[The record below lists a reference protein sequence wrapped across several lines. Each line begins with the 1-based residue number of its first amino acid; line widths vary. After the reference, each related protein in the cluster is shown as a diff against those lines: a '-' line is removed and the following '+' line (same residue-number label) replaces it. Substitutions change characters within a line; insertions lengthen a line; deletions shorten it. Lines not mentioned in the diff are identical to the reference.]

1 MKGIEKTKEQLI
13 DELAIL
19 RQQITELQKSEIKHR
34 QIEESLR
41 DSEEKF
47 RILVEMATDTIF
59 LETTEDRILEC
70 NTVAAKMFGYTKE
83 EIIGWSLAAV
93 LPHLPVRPSWCLT
106 SGLTSL
112 APKGGLKSKF
122 LSMSR
127 LTDRAK
133 YGMEMA
139 PGLKRLCWMFVISI
153 RFREICFPGQYW
165 KIEMS
170 RYRWKTLWRI
180 CK

>member
-1 MKGIEKTKEQLI
+1 MKDKEKTKEQLI
-13 DELAIL
+13 DELVKL
-19 RQQITELQKSEIKHR
+19 PQQITELKKLNIKYQ
-34 QIEESLR
+34 QIEETLR
-41 DSEEKF
+41 ESEEKY
-47 RILVEMATDTIF
+47 RILSEATTDCILIETVEG
-59 LETTEDRILEC
+59 RVLEC
-70 NTVAAKMFGYTKE
+70 NTVGAKMFGYTKE

-106 SGLTSL
+106 SGSTSL
-112 APKGGLKSKF
+112 APKDGLKSKY
-122 LSMSR
+122 LSTPR
-127 LTDRAK
+127 LTGRAK
-133 YGMEMA
+133 YGMEMT

-180 CK
+180 CR

>member
-47 RILVEMATDTIF
+47 RILVEMAT
-59 LETTEDRILEC
+59 
-70 NTVAAKMFGYTKE
+70 
-83 EIIGWSLAAV
+83 
-93 LPHLPVRPSWCLT
+93 VRPSWCLT
-106 SGLTSL
+106 SGSTSL
-112 APKGGLKSKF
+112 APKDGLKSKY
-122 LSMSR
+122 LSMLR
-127 LTDRAK
+127 LTGRAE
-133 YGMEMA
+133 YGMEMVT
-139 PGLKRLCWMFVISI
+139 GLKRLSWKFVTSI
-153 RFREICFPGQYW
+153 QFRETCFPGQCW

-170 RYRWKTLWRI
+170 RYRWKMLWRI

>member
-47 RILVEMATDTIF
+47 RILVEMAT
-59 LETTEDRILEC
+59 
-70 NTVAAKMFGYTKE
+70 
-83 EIIGWSLAAV
+83 
-93 LPHLPVRPSWCLT
+93 VRHNWYLT
-106 SGLTSL
+106 SGSTSL
-112 APKGGLKSKF
+112 ISKDGLKSKY
-122 LSMSR
+122 LSMPR
-127 LTDRAK
+127 LTGRAK
-133 YGMEMA
+133 YGMEMT